1 MPKSLV
7 LVVFCARRAQ
17 ALHRTCAALQAMRG
31 AVAKAQEIAAN
42 TENSY
47 VLQQFENPA
56 NAAIHRQTTGPEIW
70 RDTAGQVGLSLF
82 GPALPSADGAQYGR
96 LLQIHLHTCCPCRSC
111 YAVKSWQLQHHPRG
125 S

>member
-1 MPKSLV
+1 MFS
-7 LVVFCARRAQ
+7 CARHATAK
-17 ALHRTCAALQAMRG
+17 ALHFGRAALQAMRG

-70 RDTAGQVGLSLF
+70 RDTAGQVGRSLF
-82 GPALPSADGAQYGR
+82 GPALPSADGLICTPAAPVGR
-96 LLQIHLHTCCPCRSC
+96 FAL
-111 YAVKSWQLQHHPRG
+111 
-125 S
+125 